1 MYSASPALFTFL
13 KLLPSWEFYAISA
26 PGISGGL
33 LSAWNPL
40 KENCRAFQTCVGIL
54 LQASI
59 RVLPD
64 PLHIL
69 NVYGPYRE
77 REFFW
82 NKALRGGLLN
92 LPSLVLGGDLN
103 LTLHSSEIWDSKAT
117 LDPLSDHFISL
128 FETAGLVDV
137 APLVTG
143 PTWRNRR
150 VGDEGIS
157 K

>member
-1 MYSASPALFTFL
+1 MS
-13 KLLPSWEFYAISA
+13 E
-26 PGISGGL
+26 
-33 LSAWNPL
+33 
-40 KENCRAFQTCVGIL
+40 
-54 LQASI
+54 
-59 RVLPD
+59 

-82 NKALRGGLLN
+82 NNALRGGLLN
-92 LPSLVLGGDLN
+92 LPYLVLGGDLN
-103 LTLHSSEIWDSKAT
+103 LTLHSSKIWGSKAT
-117 LDPLSDHFISL
+117 LDPLSYHFISL

-143 PTWRNRR
+143 PTWRNGWYSILDIGKRLDIFMVADHLVPLLPQDR
-150 VGDEGIS
+150 VWTRTSEIFDHYPICLDWFEVG